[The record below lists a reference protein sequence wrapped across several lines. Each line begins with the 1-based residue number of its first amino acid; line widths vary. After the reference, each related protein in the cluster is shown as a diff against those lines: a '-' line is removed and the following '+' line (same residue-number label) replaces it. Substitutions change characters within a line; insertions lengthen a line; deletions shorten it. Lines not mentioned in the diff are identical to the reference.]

1 MPLDVGTARSSATT
15 TFAAMVRLASSGGVG
30 VPAGGSDSS
39 SRGVLDPQR
48 RSPTDHFVIA
58 AHPSLALDVGHVEL
72 DVEEFRTESAH
83 GLRLAEQG
91 ESDDA
96 RAALLLAEQ
105 RYRGDFLEDEPY
117 DDWSRPTREEAR
129 RVYLRVVRKLA
140 SLARDAGDIDETIRH
155 LGRALELEPHDEGVH
170 GEFIRTLTDAGRH
183 GEAAQAY
190 RRYGEAMSA
199 IGVPAR
205 ARGRLCGAQG
215 WS

>member
-1 MPLDVGTARSSATT
+1 M
-15 TFAAMVRLASSGGVG
+15 
-30 VPAGGSDSS
+30 
-39 SRGVLDPQR
+39 
-48 RSPTDHFVIA
+48 
-58 AHPSLALDVGHVEL
+58 
-72 DVEEFRTESAH
+72 
-83 GLRLAEQG
+83 
-91 ESDDA
+91 
-96 RAALLLAEQ
+96 
-105 RYRGDFLEDEPY
+105 
-117 DDWSRPTREEAR
+117 
-129 RVYLRVVRKLA
+129 YLRVVRKLA